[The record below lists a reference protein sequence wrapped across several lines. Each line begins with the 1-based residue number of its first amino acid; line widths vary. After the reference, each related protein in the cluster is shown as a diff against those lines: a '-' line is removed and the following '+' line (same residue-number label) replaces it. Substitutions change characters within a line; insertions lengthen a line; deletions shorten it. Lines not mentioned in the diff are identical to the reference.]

1 MDFYSKARN
10 SISLNEAIEFAQKAI
25 AEDKTFT
32 EAYWFLAAR
41 FNEQNRQDQQIA
53 NGNYCNQWYI

>member
-32 EAYWFLAAR
+32 EASSPNTTATA
-41 FNEQNRQDQQIA
+41 
-53 NGNYCNQWYI
+53 